1 MIPLHAIE
9 VWFSVMDDKYKGKG
23 LKCPEIDMEAQWE
36 WVIKSAS
43 RWAKGMAKVLEMVQG
58 DTIAFVGALGTM
70 EIHNI

>member
-1 MIPLHAIE
+1 
-9 VWFSVMDDKYKGKG
+9 
-23 LKCPEIDMEAQWE
+23 MEARWE
-36 WVIKSAS
+36 RVIKSAS